1 MLKLMYITNQS
12 DVAKIAD
19 ENGVDRIFIDLEKIG
34 KKERQGG
41 MDTVQSQHSIE
52 DISEVKNAIKQAELL
67 VRVNPIHEET
77 EAYSSSE
84 EEIEEVIKHGADII
98 MLPFFKTLEEVQRFF
113 RCVDGRVRTSL
124 LLETPE
130 AVEIIDEILKLPEV
144 KEIHIGLND
153 LSLGYGKKFMFE
165 LLADGTVE
173 RLCRKFREKEIDYGF
188 GGIAALGK
196 GMLPS
201 EYIIK
206 EHYRLGSTCAI
217 LSRSFCSPKET
228 DLDIIRNT
236 FETGIKEIRELEEE
250 CKRHCDYFVTN
261 RDVVIEKVNEI
272 CR

>member
-113 RCVDGRVRTSL
+113 RCVDG
-124 LLETPE
+124 
-130 AVEIIDEILKLPEV
+130 
-144 KEIHIGLND
+144 
-153 LSLGYGKKFMFE
+153 
-165 LLADGTVE
+165 
-173 RLCRKFREKEIDYGF
+173 
-188 GGIAALGK
+188 
-196 GMLPS
+196 
-201 EYIIK
+201 
-206 EHYRLGSTCAI
+206 
-217 LSRSFCSPKET
+217 
-228 DLDIIRNT
+228 
-236 FETGIKEIRELEEE
+236 
-250 CKRHCDYFVTN
+250 
-261 RDVVIEKVNEI
+261 
-272 CR
+272 

>member
-113 RCVDGRVRTSL
+113 RCVDGRVRTCL

-130 AVEIIDEILKLPEV
+130 AVEIVDEITGSERNP
-144 KEIHIGLND
+144 HR
-153 LSLGYGKKFMFE
+153 
-165 LLADGTVE
+165 VE
-173 RLCRKFREKEIDYGF
+173 
-188 GGIAALGK
+188 
-196 GMLPS
+196 
-201 EYIIK
+201 
-206 EHYRLGSTCAI
+206 
-217 LSRSFCSPKET
+217 
-228 DLDIIRNT
+228 
-236 FETGIKEIRELEEE
+236 
-250 CKRHCDYFVTN
+250 
-261 RDVVIEKVNEI
+261 
-272 CR
+272 

>member
-1 MLKLMYITNQS
+1 M
-12 DVAKIAD
+12 
-19 ENGVDRIFIDLEKIG
+19 
-34 KKERQGG
+34 ERNYYA
-41 MDTVQSQHSIE
+41 SI
-52 DISEVKNAIKQAELL
+52 
-67 VRVNPIHEET
+67 
-77 EAYSSSE
+77 
-84 EEIEEVIKHGADII
+84 
-98 MLPFFKTLEEVQRFF
+98 FKTLEEVQRFF

-130 AVEIIDEILKLPEV
+130 AVEIVDEILKLPEV

-206 EHYRLGSTCAI
+206 EHYG
-217 LSRSFCSPKET
+217 
-228 DLDIIRNT
+228 LDPLVLFYPEVFVVR
-236 FETGIKEIRELEEE
+236 K
-250 CKRHCDYFVTN
+250 KR
-261 RDVVIEKVNEI
+261 I
-272 CR
+272 